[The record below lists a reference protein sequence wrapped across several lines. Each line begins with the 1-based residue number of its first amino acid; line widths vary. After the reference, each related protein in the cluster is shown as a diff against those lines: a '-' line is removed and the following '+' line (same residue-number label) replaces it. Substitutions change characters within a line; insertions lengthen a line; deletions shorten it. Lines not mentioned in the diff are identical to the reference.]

1 VSAGRVAPSP
11 RRGADHERG
20 QGLVEFSLVV
30 PAFLLLLLGMLEF
43 GFAFDQNLT
52 LQYAT
57 REGARVGSAL
67 VNGGGP
73 LGCGASQSP
82 NAATVDDLIIAAVNR
97 VLTSPGSRV
106 RTSDVPVIRIYKA
119 GNAGQEL
126 GPVNVWTYSAGAGP
140 TVDGKHLDYL
150 RTTTTWAA
158 CGRSNGSPADSI
170 GVSLTYTYRMATPL
184 GGITGF
190 STIAMSD
197 RTIMQMNPTN

>member
-1 VSAGRVAPSP
+1 VSSGSVGRSSP
-11 RRGADHERG
+11 GAADHERG

-52 LQYAT
+52 LQYAS

-73 LGCGASQSP
+73 LGCGVGLSP

-106 RTSDVPVIRIYKA
+106 RTSAVPTIRIYKA

-140 TVDGKHLDYL
+140 TVDGKQLDYV

-158 CGRSNGSPADSI
+158 CGRSNAPADSI
-170 GVSLTYTYRMATPL
+170 GVSLTYTYQLATPL

-197 RTIMQMNPTN
+197 RTVMQMNPTN

>member
-1 VSAGRVAPSP
+1 MSAGWVTLFP

-82 NAATVDDLIIAAVNR
+82 NAATVDNLIIAAVNR

-106 RTSDVPVIRIYKA
+106 RTSDVPAIRIYKA

-126 GPVNVWTYSAGAGP
+126 GPVNVWTYSAGGGP
-140 TVDGKHLDYL
+140 MVDGRALDYV
-150 RTTTTWAA
+150 RTTTTWSA
-158 CGRSNGSPADSI
+158 CGRSNAAPADSI
-170 GVSLTYTYRMATPL
+170 GISLTYTYRMATPL
-184 GGITGF
+184 RGF
-190 STIAMSD
+190 TSSTIPMSD
-197 RTIMQMNPTN
+197 RTVMQMNPTN